1 MKNNTIFKIILYTYI
16 FVMLF
21 FMASENLCIIGAI
34 MLIIALVYTGIK
46 RLNTKEE
53 GVNVIDEQK

>member
-1 MKNNTIFKIILYTYI
+1 
-16 FVMLF
+16 MLF